1 MYTAPYFRGVT
12 FTAPRPAVQTTRRV
26 RLQWQDVAARAALGV
41 LLVGAALMAAVPLAP
56 DLFVDFTALQAQVT
70 SAAGEF
76 AGVVAHSAPAFAA
89 GR

>member
-56 DLFVDFTALQAQVT
+56 EFFIDLAALQAQVT

-89 GR
+89 GL